1 MFELRTAKV
10 FVLLVSG
17 DLSSK
22 LGGVFRLIEEAVLRK
37 IYSICDLVFVKQVV
51 VVGGAFAVEK
61 ALLFELFSI
70 DCTRLEVIALGR
82 FGRVFLLRVEVQ
94 KINRPGIRNIVFKI
108 ETLPKIFFFCF
119 TNKIHSSVPGVQ
131 NSSNTQ
137 TKMPLTSPRKNS
149 KLLKTSLVSPLIP
162 LFSWFFL
169 SISEFLMSL
178 SRVSTISLKPG
189 RLFLSLLQ
197 QLSISVYMHSGQ
209 SYSGMPIYNFGQL
222 FHRME
227 KTKYFAIK

>member
-108 ETLPKIFFFCF
+108 ETLPKIFFLFYQ
-119 TNKIHSSVPGVQ
+119 Q
-131 NSSNTQ
+131 NSFKCFGRSKQFQHAN
-137 TKMPLTSPRKNS
+137 KNAPNFTE
-149 KLLKTSLVSPLIP
+149 KKIKTS
-162 LFSWFFL
+162 
-169 SISEFLMSL
+169 
-178 SRVSTISLKPG
+178 
-189 RLFLSLLQ
+189 Q
-197 QLSISVYMHSGQ
+197 
-209 SYSGMPIYNFGQL
+209 N
-222 FHRME
+222 
-227 KTKYFAIK
+227 